1 MTRLEKLQE
10 ERGCLKRKETHIK
23 QNKQKSKQYSIN
35 HILVDKQ
42 KKTTMFMAQEL
53 GARRKKSEK
62 RSNVGKKEYKTK
74 LKWIKQQMGISTPP

>member
-42 KKTTMFMAQEL
+42 KKTTMFMAQGL
-53 GARRKKSEK
+53 GARRKNQRNEVMSERKNTK
-62 RSNVGKKEYKTK
+62 RN
-74 LKWIKQQMGISTPP
+74 